1 VIGRIV
7 IYPAAYDAGLIV
19 TSRTRHPGYVIA
31 ALSGELGLAS
41 APGLREQPLNL
52 LRPAASQ
59 LIIDLSGVRS
69 AEASGLAVLVGSGRR
84 AGLVGGF
91 LRLAAPSMAVAGVLA
106 ATGIDQHLDI
116 FPTVKAAIAGR
127 HVLTGLAECATVVAG
142 RPASHLVGRI
152 RPPAA
157 AS

>member
-7 IYPAAYDAGLIV
+7 TYPVAYDPGLIV

-41 APGLREQPLNL
+41 APALREQLLNL
-52 LRPAASQ
+52 PSQ
-59 LIIDLSGVRS
+59 LIIDLSEVRS
-69 AEASGLAVLVGSGRR
+69 ADTSGLAVLVGSGRR
-84 AGLVGGF
+84 ARLVGGF

-127 HVLTGLAECATVVAG
+127 PVLTGLTECATAVAG
-142 RPASHLVGRI
+142 RPASHLLGRI
-152 RPPAA
+152 RPSAV